1 MNDPAAGFGPRSDGQ
16 PVEAGPDPSADAVRP
31 IVLDHSRPPEKM
43 ATDKVRCEACP
54 VLCQISRG
62 KLGACDRYGNVDGVL
77 TRTDTLALV
86 ARPGT
91 DLVAWQA
98 ARATGA
104 GEAAGESGESA
115 AGWDGRLV
123 RTDAPVFV
131 SGVGSGTTY
140 PDYKPAPFIVASQ
153 HEGVDLVTVVTEG
166 IFSYCSFKVKID
178 TDRYLGPEQATVR
191 HRGEAV
197 GHVSTIEYGS
207 QFLALG
213 GVHHLTGGSKKEG
226 RIACEMMMALGNR
239 APVELQIEGGAT
251 VVVAADRPPVVD
263 GVEERRM
270 RVGCG
275 SATIGIFA
283 PQWAGHV
290 DEVVV
295 VDDHITGVLSEHQAG
310 KFLDMAPTGLRIR
323 GRKSTPG
330 RYFQVASPGA
340 GWGGTDITDPLAIVE
355 GFDAAHGARPG
366 LRLLMVSTT
375 GEDAAWFVLDEQL
388 RPQPAG
394 MPAAVR
400 RVVERIGENCEPSL
414 CSVLYV
420 AGAGGSLRA
429 GVTDNPVRLTRS
441 IKELLVNVTC
451 GGAPVYVW
459 PGGGITVMVDVARMP
474 AMSFGSVPTPAI
486 VSPIE
491 FTMRLADYR
500 ALGGHL
506 DRVRRLD
513 EVIATGA
520 WRLVEAHAANPWP
533 LTAGA
538 ASAPG
543 DRR

>member
-1 MNDPAAGFGPRSDGQ
+1 MSEPAPGFALRSDGQ
-16 PVEAGPDPSADAVRP
+16 PVESGELPSGAGEAGRPAV
-31 IVLDHSRPPEKM
+31 LEHSGAPERM
-43 ATDKVRCEACP
+43 AADKVRCEACP
-54 VLCQISRG
+54 VLCQISLG

-77 TRTDTLALV
+77 TRTDPLQLL
-86 ARPGT
+86 ARPGV
-91 DLVAWQA
+91 DLVVWRA
-98 ARATGA
+98 AEGGA
-104 GEAAGESGESA
+104 
-115 AGWDGRLV
+115 WDGSLV
-123 RTDAPVFV
+123 DGDAPVFV

-140 PDYKPAPFIVASQ
+140 PDYKPAPFIVSSQ
-153 HEGVDLVTVVTEG
+153 HEGVDMVTVVTEG

-239 APVELQIEGGAT
+239 EPVELQIEGGAS
-251 VVVAADRPPVVD
+251 VIVAADRPPVVD
-263 GVEERRM
+263 GVEEQRM

-283 PQWAGHV
+283 PQWVGHV

-310 KFLDMAPTGLRIR
+310 KFLDMAPTGIRVR
-323 GRKSTPG
+323 GRRSTPG
-330 RYFQVASPGA
+330 RYFQVASPGG
-340 GWGGTDITDPLAIVE
+340 GWGGTDITDPLAIV
-355 GFDAAHGARPG
+355 DAWEADRGARPG

-388 RPQPAG
+388 VPQPAE
-394 MPAAVR
+394 MPAEVR

-459 PGGGITVMVDVARMP
+459 PGGGITVMVDVAKMP
-474 AMSFGSVPTPAI
+474 AASFGSVPTPAI

-500 ALGGHL
+500 ALGGHM

-513 EVIATGA
+513 EVLAAGG
-520 WRLVEAHAANPWP
+520 WRLVESAAGNPWP
-533 LTAGA
+533 LA
-538 ASAPG
+538 ASRGGRP
-543 DRR
+543 